1 MKDRKILQKTAKYHE
16 KSLQIMNNLKISR
29 KMTKYD
35 EISRKTVKYDKRS
48 RNFAKDPETP

>member
-1 MKDRKILQKTAKYHE
+1 
-16 KSLQIMNNLKISR
+16 MNNLKISR

-35 EISRKTVKYDKRS
+35 EISRKIVKYDKRS

>member
-1 MKDRKILQKTAKYHE
+1 
-16 KSLQIMNNLKISR
+16 MNNLKISR

>member
-1 MKDRKILQKTAKYHE
+1 
-16 KSLQIMNNLKISR
+16 MNNLKISQ